1 MEKVLIEVSHKKQTL
16 SLSDLRG
23 SFEEAIKC
31 FIGWKSYYEGNCKDS
46 EHCKLDLDYYGYDGA
61 SELNVKYYRL
71 ETDEEFNIRLEKE
84 EKRLSKQRDTELA
97 QLKLLKEKYED

>member
-1 MEKVLIEVSHKKQTL
+1 MEKVLIEVNHKKQTL
-16 SLSDLRG
+16 SLSDLSG

-31 FIGWKSYYEGNCKDS
+31 FIGWKSYYEGKCKDS

-97 QLKLLKEKYED
+97 QLKLLKEKYKD